1 MTISLTLWI
10 ALDGLVWQVVVT
22 SPYLRCVETAAAIC
36 STLGNRTRLMVDLGL
51 GEVYGPE
58 IFGEEPGR
66 IIRSSCEVEAAWPCR
81 KSKHIASEK
90 ARKSEGVI
98 FLGGYMNNIIY
109 NLVLILCFVLYFVC
123 LPMSS

>member
-1 MTISLTLWI
+1 
-10 ALDGLVWQVVVT
+10 
-22 SPYLRCVETAAAIC
+22 
-36 STLGNRTRLMVDLGL
+36 MVDLGL